1 MSPLDHYCQQ
11 LGGQAPFSL
20 LPAELRH
27 SWFGGGKLLRYQ
39 PGQYLLRPDELP
51 ERLLLVLQGQV
62 RLLVNDPDD
71 QRPITLEKRGP
82 GQLLGWAS
90 LLRGEACEWV
100 SASEAVLVLAL
111 PADGL
116 VTATRNS
123 VDVRAYFARLSSLQE
138 AHHVALRAGELSAR
152 RPAGWQADLAS
163 RVQRAWACN
172 LDPEQAF
179 KPPAQA
185 PADLLWHLSTP
196 DVPGWPVGRVIKLGE
211 AVPRR
216 AGFLLPYRLIGLP
229 QAAQLPAAEQVL
241 PADVVSVDAMA
252 VDAMAVD
259 ALDQAPATSLR
270 QLGILEADQLTDDD
284 RYPEVRGRGQLAEA
298 MAVCEMVA
306 LQQRVPFRRDAIA
319 KVLEDQFRRDK
330 TLSLELIAGLC
341 ELLGM
346 NNQLAEID
354 AVHLASVEAPAV
366 LMLEGVPVVL
376 FQQAGQHVVL
386 GHPHHGI
393 QRLQRRAL
401 QSQLGERFRFALP
414 RRLASTPTSRF
425 GWGWF
430 TPLLSKYRRA
440 LVLVFVASLLAQLF
454 GLAIPLLIQQIID
467 KVLSQGNLSS
477 LNVLGA
483 AMVVM
488 ALFQGML
495 TVLRGYIFV
504 DTTDRMDLTLG
515 SAVIDRLLALP
526 LSFFERR
533 PVGELSQRL
542 GELNTIR
549 GFLTGTALVSVL
561 NIIFATLYLAVML
574 VYSPLLTAV
583 ALSSLPLY
591 VLLVFGVAP
600 IYKSLIRKRA
610 VAQAR
615 TQSHLIEV
623 LNGIETV
630 KAQHFELTA
639 RWKWQDRYRH
649 FVEQGFKSVA
659 LGSAAGEIGNFLNQL
674 SGLLVLWVGMWL
686 VLEGNFTL
694 GQLIAFRII
703 SSNVTGPLLQLSGLY
718 QGFQGVQLSMERLS
732 DIIDQNPELGNAED
746 IGQIALPT
754 IHGDVRFEG
763 VSFRFGRAGAYQVD
777 NVSVAI
783 PAGSF
788 VGVVG
793 QSGSGKSTLMKLL
806 PRLYGTD
813 KGRIFIDDYDIGKVD
828 LSSLRRQIGIVP
840 QDSLLFEG
848 TIAENIALND
858 PQASTEAILEAA
870 RIACAHEFIMGLGQG
885 YATPLSEKGSNLS
898 GGQRQR
904 IAIARTILA
913 NPQLL
918 VMDEATSALD
928 YNTERQLCLNLQQ
941 WAAGRTVFFI
951 THRLTT
957 IQSSDL
963 ILVMHQGRLEESG
976 THHDLMQ
983 ASARYATLFQ
993 QQAD

>member
-20 LPAELRH
+20 LPAELRDT
-27 SWFGGGKLLRYQ
+27 WFGGGKLLRYQ

-51 ERLLLVLQGQV
+51 ERILLVLQGQV
-62 RLLVNDPDD
+62 RLLVNDPED

-90 LLRGEACEWV
+90 LLRGEPCEWV
-100 SASEAVLVLAL
+100 SASEAVLALAL
-111 PADGL
+111 PAEGFVLACRSNIDFR
-116 VTATRNS
+116 V
-123 VDVRAYFARLSSLQE
+123 YFARLSNLQE
-138 AHHVALRAGELSAR
+138 AHHVALQAGDLSAR

-163 RVQRAWACN
+163 RVQRALACN
-172 LDPEQAF
+172 LDPEEAF
-179 KPPAQA
+179 KPPVQA
-185 PADLLWHLSTP
+185 PDDLIWHLSTP
-196 DVPGWPVGRVIKLGE
+196 DVPGWPVGRLVPQGE
-211 AVPRR
+211 QLPSRG
-216 AGFLLPYRLIGLP
+216 GFLLPYRLIGLP
-229 QAAQLPAAEQVL
+229 EAAQLPAAEQVL
-241 PADVVSVDAMA
+241 VAEVVGAHEVA
-252 VDAMAVD
+252 VDAV
-259 ALDQAPATSLR
+259 DQASATSLR
-270 QLGILEADQLTDDD
+270 QLGILEADQLGDDD

-330 TLSLELIAGLC
+330 SLSLELIAGLC

-346 NNQLAEID
+346 SGQLGEVD

-376 FQQAGQHVVL
+376 FQQAGQQVVL

-393 QRLQRRAL
+393 QRLQRKTLHA
-401 QSQLGERFRFALP
+401 QLGERLRFALP

-425 GWGWF
+425 GWSWF
-430 TPLLSKYRRA
+430 TPLLRKYRSA

-488 ALFQGML
+488 ALFQGVL
-495 TVLRGYIFV
+495 TLLRGYIFV

-515 SAVIDRLLALP
+515 SAVIDRMLSLP

-549 GFLTGTALVSVL
+549 SFLTGTALVSVL

-600 IYKSLIRKRA
+600 IYKNLIRKRA

-623 LNGIETV
+623 LNGIQTV

-649 FVEQGFKSVA
+649 FVDEGFKSVA

-732 DIIDQNPELGNAED
+732 DIIDQNPELGNAEN

-763 VSFRFGRAGAYQVD
+763 VSFRFGRTGAYQVEA
-777 NVSVAI
+777 VSVSI

-806 PRLYGTD
+806 PRLYD
-813 KGRIFIDDYDIGKVD
+813 PNKGRIFIDDYDIGKVD

-885 YATPLSEKGSNLS
+885 YATPLAEKGSNLS

-941 WAAGRTVFFI
+941 WAGGRTVFFI

-976 THHDLMQ
+976 THQGLMQ
-983 ASARYATLFQ
+983 ASARYSTLFQ

>member
-1 MSPLDHYCQQ
+1 MSVAPVSPLDHYRQQ
-11 LGGQAPFSL
+11 LAGQAPFAL
-20 LPAELRH
+20 LPTELCAN
-27 SWFGGGKLLRYQ
+27 WFAGGKLLRYQ

-51 ERLLLVLQGQV
+51 ERTLLVLQGQV
-62 RLLVNDPDD
+62 RLLVNDPQD

-90 LLRGEACEWV
+90 LLRGEPCEWV
-100 SASEAVLVLAL
+100 SASEPVLVLAL

-116 VTATRNS
+116 VAATRNS
-123 VDVRAYFARLSSLQE
+123 DDFRAYFARLSSLQE
-138 AHHVALRAGELSAR
+138 AHHVALQAGELSAR
-152 RPAGWQADLAS
+152 RPDGWQADLAS
-163 RVQRAWACN
+163 RLQRTWACT
-172 LDPEQAF
+172 LEPGQAF
-179 KPPAQA
+179 TPPPQA
-185 PADLLWHLSTP
+185 PADLIWHLSTP
-196 DVPGWPVGRVIKLGE
+196 DVPGCPVGRAVALGE
-211 AVPRR
+211 QLPSR

-229 QAAQLPAAEQVL
+229 EAAQLPAAEQVL
-241 PADVVSVDAMA
+241 PADVVA
-252 VDAMAVD
+252 VDAVAENAVD
-259 ALDQAPATSLR
+259 QASATSLR
-270 QLGILEADQLTDDD
+270 QLGILEADRLGDGD
-284 RYPEVRGRGQLAEA
+284 RYPVVRGRGQLAEA

-346 NNQLAEID
+346 NSQLAEVD
-354 AVHLASVEAPAV
+354 AVHLASVEAPA
-366 LMLEGVPVVL
+366 LLLLEGIPVVL
-376 FQQAGQHVVL
+376 FQQAGQQVVI

-393 QRLQRRAL
+393 QRLQRHAL
-401 QSQLGERFRFALP
+401 QTQLGESFRFALP

-430 TPLLSKYRRA
+430 TPLLRKYRVA

-467 KVLSQGNLSS
+467 KVLTQGNLSS

-488 ALFQGML
+488 ALFQGVL

-515 SAVIDRLLALP
+515 SAVIDRMLALP

-549 GFLTGTALVSVL
+549 SFLTGTALVSVL

-600 IYKSLIRKRA
+600 IYKTLIRKRA

-623 LNGIETV
+623 LNGIQTV

-649 FVEQGFKSVA
+649 FVDQGFKSVA

-732 DIIDQNPELGNAED
+732 DIIDQNPELGNPEE
-746 IGQIALPT
+746 IGQIALPS

-763 VSFRFGRAGAYQVD
+763 VSFRFGRAGANQVD

-806 PRLYGTD
+806 PRLYD
-813 KGRIFIDDYDIGKVD
+813 PQKGRIFIDDYDIGKVD

-885 YATPLSEKGSNLS
+885 YATPLTEKGSNLS

-957 IQSSDL
+957 IQSSDV

-976 THHDLMQ
+976 THHNLMQ